1 MSQGQHRN
9 SNIIDGKRI
18 SLLVQDEVKM
28 HVEQLKKEHRV
39 EPGLAVLIIGDRT
52 DSQVYVKHKVIA
64 CERCGVRSVKVEL
77 GKETTQEEAGRVVRE
92 LNQDPSIHGILVQ
105 LPIPEHLDE
114 KALLGEISLE
124 KDVDGFHPTNIGL
137 LAMRDRKAL
146 AQPCTPSG
154 VMEILRREKVE
165 TKGAKAVVVGRSN
178 IVGVPMALLLLKAN
192 ATVEVV
198 HSQTPRTELENAV
211 KSADILVVAAGKAGL
226 VDGTWIKEGSV
237 VIDVGMNSIPD
248 ASKKNGYRLVGD
260 VQFEEAARRARLITP
275 VPGGVGPMTVAMLMH
290 NTVTLAATQSKVP
303 IPMLKGDLV

>member
-1 MSQGQHRN
+1 MSQGGS
-9 SNIIDGKRI
+9 SNVIDGRRI
-18 SLLVQDEVKM
+18 SQLVQEEVKL
-28 HVEQLKKEHRV
+28 HVEQLKSEHGV

-52 DSQVYVKHKVIA
+52 DSQVYVKHKVLA
-64 CERCGVRSVKVEL
+64 CEKCGIRSVKVEL
-77 GKETTQEEAGRVVRE
+77 GKETTQEEAERVVRE
-92 LNQDPSIHGILVQ
+92 LNGDSSIHGILVQ

-114 KALLGEISLE
+114 KKLLAEISFE

-178 IVGVPMALLLLKAN
+178 IVGIPMALLLLKAN

-198 HSQTPRTELENAV
+198 HSQTPRAELESAV

-226 VDGTWIKEGSV
+226 VDGSWIKEGSV

-260 VQFEEAARRARLITP
+260 VQYDEAAKRAKLITP

-290 NTVTLAATQSKVP
+290 NTVTLAATQNKVP
-303 IPMLKGDLV
+303 VPMLKGDLV

>member
-1 MSQGQHRN
+1 MSLIPYFFLTIMATLSDTAPMAVRHSTAAAELNGEGRWVRFDSYGFVLDCAAAVRSFRGERQGRQCGFASPWSLQTTRRRARQVQGVRGGGGGAAAAASSKSVKMSQGQDRN

-154 VMEILRREKVE
+154 VMEILRR
-165 TKGAKAVVVGRSN
+165 S
-178 IVGVPMALLLLKAN
+178 
-192 ATVEVV
+192 
-198 HSQTPRTELENAV
+198 
-211 KSADILVVAAGKAGL
+211 VA
-226 VDGTWIKEGSV
+226 
-237 VIDVGMNSIPD
+237 P
-248 ASKKNGYRLVGD
+248 
-260 VQFEEAARRARLITP
+260 P
-275 VPGGVGPMTVAMLMH
+275 
-290 NTVTLAATQSKVP
+290 
-303 IPMLKGDLV
+303 